1 MHCTHIHATMANL
14 VVNSRLYIPDA
25 ELDEDFIRA
34 SGPGGQNVN
43 KVSSA
48 VQLRFDVV
56 KSPSLPWEVKARLTA
71 LAGSRLTKDGVLIIT
86 AQNHRTQDDN
96 RREARERL
104 VELIREACV
113 VPKKRWATKPT
124 RSSKEKRLQAKKVHS
139 AHKRNRRVRHD
150 D

>member
-1 MHCTHIHATMANL
+1 MRPTHIQAMAHL
-14 VVNSRLYIPDA
+14 VVNSRIAILDT
-25 ELDEDFIRA
+25 ELGEDFIRA

-48 VQLRFDVV
+48 VQLRFDVAN
-56 KSPSLPWEVKARLTA
+56 SPSLPWEVKARLTA
-71 LAGSRLTKDGVLIIT
+71 LAGSRLTKNGVLIIT

-124 RSSKEKRLQAKKVHS
+124 RGSKERRLQSKKVHS
-139 AHKRNRRVRHD
+139 ATKRNRQVRHD